1 MKQSFYD
8 VKRIS
13 ETLFQKLKQ
22 GEDASLPGAE
32 PGQLYSFETGNGQNS
47 GVYLFLERYV
57 FGSYFTAMKTQ
68 KFVSLFLA
76 AQFITASAF
85 SAEVLKF
92 KQGCSSGD
100 DIRIVGVGDLLMHD
114 RLQVQA
120 SQSKLGYKS
129 LWSSLIPIFK
139 EADIA
144 YANFEGTTAEGV
156 IRGGKTQADPGFVFD
171 KEVYSGYPAFNYHK
185 SLVKDI
191 VDSGFDVV
199 SSANNH
205 SFDRESIGVDK
216 TIEEFKKEGLL
227 YTGTKTK
234 AFGDDEEWYTI
245 TETKGRRIAWLA
257 CTFETN
263 GRRDKLNQVLRC
275 FDQKAIVLKTI
286 KDLAAD
292 PSIDAVIATPH
303 WGTEYSL
310 QHNDQQTRL
319 GREMLEAGAVA
330 VIGTHPHVVQ
340 PWEKYTTK
348 SGREGFIV
356 YSTGN
361 FVAGQGAIEKRTSLM
376 VSLSLTARAG
386 EKLEIRGV
394 EFVPL
399 FIDRSRGIQSKD
411 MRQAYLN
418 TPEKIAPEAVKIW
431 SDNYA
436 KENIMKQTRN
446 ESLESMCALSQ
457 K

>member
-1 MKQSFYD
+1 
-8 VKRIS
+8 
-13 ETLFQKLKQ
+13 
-22 GEDASLPGAE
+22 
-32 PGQLYSFETGNGQNS
+32 
-47 GVYLFLERYV
+47 
-57 FGSYFTAMKTQ
+57 MKTQ
-68 KFVSLFLA
+68 KLISLFLA
-76 AQFITASAF
+76 AQFITASTFA
-85 SAEVLKF
+85 AEVLKF

-114 RLQVQA
+114 RLQIQA
-120 SQSKLGYKS
+120 SQHKLGYKS

-156 IRGGKTQADPGFVFD
+156 SRGGKVQQDPGFVFD

-185 SLVKDI
+185 SLVADI
-191 VDSGFDVV
+191 VESGFDVV

-216 TIEEFKKEGLL
+216 TIEEFRKEGLL

-234 AFGDDEEWYTI
+234 AFGADEKWYTI
-245 TETKGRRIAWLA
+245 TEAKGRRIAWLA
-257 CTFETN
+257 CTYETN

-275 FDQKAIVLKTI
+275 FDQKEIVLKII
-286 KDLAAD
+286 KDLSSD
-292 PSIDAVIATPH
+292 SSIDAVIATPH
-303 WGTEYSL
+303 WGTEYAL
-310 QHNDQQTRL
+310 QHNAQQTKL

-361 FVAGQGAIEKRTSLM
+361 FIAGQSPIEKRTSLL
-376 VSLSLTARAG
+376 VSVSLTAKPG

-394 EFVPL
+394 EYVPL
-399 FIDRSRGIQSKD
+399 LIHRGSIIQSKD
-411 MRQAYLN
+411 MRVALSTNPTSIASTAVTIWN
-418 TPEKIAPEAVKIW
+418 T
-431 SDNYA
+431 NYA
-436 KENIMKQTRN
+436 QENMMKPTRN
-446 ESLESMCALSQ
+446 ESLESMCDLSRSR
-457 K
+457 

>member
-1 MKQSFYD
+1 
-8 VKRIS
+8 
-13 ETLFQKLKQ
+13 
-22 GEDASLPGAE
+22 
-32 PGQLYSFETGNGQNS
+32 
-47 GVYLFLERYV
+47 
-57 FGSYFTAMKTQ
+57 MKTQ
-68 KFVSLFLA
+68 KLISLFLA
-76 AQFITASAF
+76 AQFITASTFA
-85 SAEVLKF
+85 AEVLKF

-114 RLQVQA
+114 RLQIQA
-120 SQSKLGYKS
+120 SQHKLGYKS

-156 IRGGKTQADPGFVFD
+156 SRGGKVQQDPGFVFD

-185 SLVKDI
+185 SLVADI
-191 VDSGFDVV
+191 VESGFDVV

-216 TIEEFKKEGLL
+216 TIEEFRKEGLL

-234 AFGDDEEWYTI
+234 AFGADEKWYTI
-245 TETKGRRIAWLA
+245 TEAKGRRIAWLA
-257 CTFETN
+257 CTYETN

-275 FDQKAIVLKTI
+275 FDQKEIVLKII
-286 KDLAAD
+286 KDLSSD
-292 PSIDAVIATPH
+292 SSIDAVIATPH
-303 WGTEYSL
+303 WGTEYAL
-310 QHNDQQTRL
+310 QHNAQQTKL

-361 FVAGQGAIEKRTSLM
+361 FIAGQSPIEKRTSLL
-376 VSLSLTARAG
+376 VSVSLTAKPG

-394 EFVPL
+394 EYVPL
-399 FIDRSRGIQSKD
+399 LIHRGSIIQSKD
-411 MRQAYLN
+411 MRVALSTNPTSIASTAATIWN
-418 TPEKIAPEAVKIW
+418 T
-431 SDNYA
+431 NYA
-436 KENIMKQTRN
+436 QENMMKPTRN
-446 ESLESMCALSQ
+446 ESLESMCDLSRSR
-457 K
+457 